1 MAKVLRYHKGSDI
14 YGWDVSKQLN
24 SNDISQIE
32 DPNGASVEREI
43 TSIPSPFA
51 RIDLV
56 NTAFKEV
63 ANSNPDGKT
72 IYHKMVSDALDVG
85 QILFEIDKYSNDI
98 EIIPWNPQRELQH
111 LLNSPNPGNK
121 ALGESLNL
129 FWEQDADQYNFKKIH
144 SLYLI
149 NYKRGPNELN
159 IIGGT
164 SPVSLFFTSA
174 NKFTLNEYFRDGQH
188 QFFGENYSPL
198 HKRNPEYV
206 KYLFSLKKTIP
217 DFPKG
222 FKNFHDYLEQTRPR
236 LSQELRNEIDQMDVN
251 YYNNLP
257 NLDIGGGGQ
266 YAEIFGC
273 NLKKAGKNTEHIRN
287 SGFVLNSEKNKNR
300 ENPVLVLPNDFINDQ
315 IRYVIDNWDSNN
327 KAPSYDPNPIEDRIL
342 PFDGSQYPYLTIS
355 DFLEPVLIR
364 SKLPLSSEYFK
375 TYLNNEN
382 GYLLPLKPLFF
393 DYFSIADLNNN
404 RVSFKMEELAGGSI
418 TVTLRLPVQN
428 GKFVVFKRNYFK
440 PVNSQTEPD
449 YDEGKNNGA
458 IVENTINLGI
468 TPFYKFPVNIQ
479 PEYNLAFYNLK
490 SPNPLFG
497 SIHFDLDFYNSENKI
512 LEHRDIVQ
520 KNQIRFMN
528 EEGIDGFSYVIQKNF
543 DYVQIKHNYATGILI
558 PKFNKEITNGVE
570 QFTFGIDFGTS
581 NTHIEF
587 LGGDNGN
594 VTQPLSFD
602 NSENEK
608 YHLGFL
614 IDINE
619 HGAQNPFIKLVK
631 SDLIP
636 SQIKEDSDYEFPQR
650 TAMAHHQKLNFDQPI
665 FSMGNSAIPFYYE
678 KESYSQF
685 VKITT
690 NLKWDL
696 SDESRKLMYS
706 FFEELIKKIRDKI
719 LLNNGN
725 INTAKIVWSYPASM
739 PNFQLIPL
747 EEKLNKAIE
756 KYLGNEASKIKI
768 CESLTPFIHYV
779 KEQGAG
785 DLTKPVISV
794 DIGGGTSDVAIYKG
808 ENPILFTSY
817 RFAADSIFGDNY
829 NRTITINGFVKKFKE
844 IIIPKIDNNNLDNLK
859 TVLNEIEK
867 RNNSMD
873 YINALFSIENN
884 PEVRR
889 RNINISL
896 LEELKNANEFKIIFL
911 LFYTAQIYHI
921 ALIFKAKIYDPPSK
935 IAFSGTASKLLNI
948 IDASQD
954 KKLLAK
960 LAKIIFEIT
969 IEKPIS
975 NFQILMEAN
984 PKELGAKG
992 AVHYADMEE
1001 IVLDDIKEVLLDK
1014 ETLLSENNTFDYSSK
1029 SEFEKSALR
1038 DYSNFLQLFILLDE
1052 KISFS
1057 ENFGIDKTMLNKTDL
1072 FLKGEMENAM
1082 KQGIEN
1088 RLNPGLTEDDKITE
1102 TFFFYPLTGS
1112 LGALAYEIIKNN
1124 L

>member
-1 MAKVLRYHKGSDI
+1 MAKVLRYHEGSDK
-14 YGWDVSKQLN
+14 YGWDVSKKLN

-63 ANSNPDGKT
+63 ADKNPDGKT
-72 IYHKMVSDALDVG
+72 IYHKMVSDSLDVG
-85 QILFEIDKYSNDI
+85 QILFEIDKYSSDI
-98 EIIPWNPQRELQH
+98 EIIPWNPQRELQN
-111 LLNSPNPGNK
+111 LLDSPNSGNK
-121 ALGESLNL
+121 ALGESLKL
-129 FWEQDADQYNFKKIH
+129 FWDQDAEQYNFNKIH

-174 NKFTLNEYFRDGQH
+174 NNYNLNNFVAGRDRFFDEEY
-188 QFFGENYSPL
+188 NPL
-198 HKRNPEYV
+198 YKRSPEYI
-206 KYLFSLKKTIP
+206 KYIFALRRTIP
-217 DFPKG
+217 YFSDD
-222 FKNFHDYLEQTRPR
+222 FKNFDDYLTQTLP
-236 LSQELRNEIDQMDVN
+236 LLTEELRNEITQMDDN

-257 NLDIGGGGQ
+257 NLDVGGGGQ
-266 YAEIFGC
+266 NAEIFGY
-273 NLKKAGKNTEHIRN
+273 NLKKATKNTKHIRN
-287 SGFVLNSEKNKNR
+287 SGFKLNSEKNNAK
-300 ENPVLVLPNDFINDQ
+300 ENPVLVLPNDTITDQ
-315 IRYVIDNWDSNN
+315 IKYVIDDWDSHN
-327 KAPSYDPNPIEDRIL
+327 KAPSYDPKPIEDRIL

-355 DFLEPVLIR
+355 DFLEPVLIC
-364 SKLPLSSEYFK
+364 SPLPFFSEYFK
-375 TYLNNEN
+375 TFLNKEN

-393 DYFSIADLNNN
+393 DYFSIADLNNKK
-404 RVSFKMEELAGGSI
+404 VGFEMTQLAGGNV
-418 TVTLRLPVQN
+418 TVTLKLPVQN
-428 GKFVVFKRNYFK
+428 GKFVVFKRTYFK
-440 PVNSQTEPD
+440 PVNSQTEPN
-449 YDEGKNNGA
+449 YSEEKNNGA
-458 IVENTINLGI
+458 IIENAINLGI

-479 PEYNLAFYNLK
+479 PEYNLAFYNFK

-497 SIHFDLDFYNSENKI
+497 SINFDLDFYNSENQI

-528 EEGIDGFSYVIQKNF
+528 EEGIDGFSYVIQNNF

-587 LGGDNGN
+587 LGSNSGS
-594 VTQPLSFD
+594 VTQALSFD
-602 NSENEK
+602 GSEK
-608 YHLGFL
+608 HHLGFL
-614 IDINE
+614 IDIDE
-619 HGAQNPFIKLVK
+619 YGAQNPFIKLAK

-636 SQIKEDSDYEFPQR
+636 SQIIKGSNYEFPQR
-650 TAMAHHQKLNFDQPI
+650 TAMAHHRGLNFDQPL
-665 FSMGNSAIPFYYE
+665 FSMGNSTIPFYYE
-678 KESYSQF
+678 RESLSMF
-685 VKITT
+685 TKITT

-696 SDESRKLMYS
+696 SDESKKLMYS

-747 EEKLNKAIE
+747 EEKLNQAIV
-756 KYLGNEASKIKI
+756 KYLGNEVSKIKI

-779 KEQGAG
+779 KEHGAG
-785 DLTKPVISV
+785 DLTNPVISV
-794 DIGGGTSDVAIYKG
+794 DIGGGTSDVAIYSG

-829 NRTITINGFVKKFKE
+829 NRTININGFVIKFKE
-844 IIIPKIDNNNLDNLK
+844 IIGSKIDNNGLNNIS

-921 ALIFKAKIYDPPSK
+921 ALIFKAKNYDPPSK
-935 IAFSGTASKLLNI
+935 IAFSGTASKLFNI

-960 LAKIIFEIT
+960 LAKIIFEI
-969 IEKPIS
+969 ISEKQIS

-1001 IVLDDIKEVLLDK
+1001 IDLNEIKEILVDR
-1014 ETLLSENNTFDYSSK
+1014 ETLLSENRTFDYSSK
-1029 SEFEKSALR
+1029 NEFEESALR
-1038 DYSNFLQLFILLDE
+1038 DYSNFLQMFLHLDE

-1072 FLKGEMENAM
+1072 FLKGEMKNAM
-1082 KQGIEN
+1082 KQGVEN
-1088 RLNPGLTEDDKITE
+1088 RLNPGLTEDEKITE

-1112 LGALAYEIIKNN
+1112 LGALAYKIINNN